1 MDVLLVLLLL
11 PFFFQIFKHL
21 FCYSIKFFFFFI
33 CKYFFRGIYFIFGK
47 IGIFRMEDFL

>member
-11 PFFFQIFKHL
+11 PFFSRFLNIYFVIRL
-21 FCYSIKFFFFFI
+21 SFFFFI
-33 CKYFFRGIYFIFGK
+33 CKYFFRGIYFIFEK